1 MMLLVA
7 HFLALGVAVMV
18 FFWMI
23 FLHRQNCMRKKSHNA
38 AGEIFL
44 PHAAFGDRPLP
55 TTWLAIRSLES
66 ETVREA
72 LPDQDQFFVS
82 PRRNGWVIVIGSGLP
97 SPSDDVDACFRFLIA
112 ISGKLGHVQFFHVE
126 KFTTHH
132 AWARMDYGCVTRA
145 YAWAGETIWNQ
156 GSPTLA
162 ENGLG
167 MRCPAY
173 GEDAGTGSWT
183 TKEAAS
189 ANVEKILLLAARWSI
204 DPEIFHRTDGLAGES
219 SRPY

>member
-97 SPSDDVDACFRFLIA
+97 SPSD
-112 ISGKLGHVQFFHVE
+112 
-126 KFTTHH
+126 
-132 AWARMDYGCVTRA
+132 GCVTRA